1 MESQSYSRFKNE
13 SSNSFLIRKVLILG
27 EMGKGKSS
35 FCVSLSGD
43 RFFKVS
49 AGRNAC

>member
-1 MESQSYSRFKNE
+1 MQISRFKNE
-13 SSNSFLIRKVLILG
+13 SSNSFLIRKVLVLG

-35 FCVSLSGD
+35 ICVSLSGD